1 MSMIIMK
8 RKLKAK
14 NRINKDQEATRG
26 GISTNP
32 GIFALNYTNTG
43 KHLMGRTIPRYNGIT
58 SSYHTSAKYRRVYC
72 CPNKEDYKMVKPCNP
87 NTTGIKKVPFKQLSS
102 RNYMRKRAYECGDGS
117 CRSID
122 DDSLWKLSPEA
133 HASSLTERLAAMAL
147 DSENGCIFNYKVTVV
162 NDGGNKFVLDGN
174 SGMNVQFKVGNTYV
188 FDVSDSTNGAHPLRL
203 VTIDDR
209 TVNYD
214 VLNIIGTQG
223 EKNSKVVFKPTKK
236 GNVLFNCTAH
246 GVNMGSY
253 YNGNSTNVSNNNII
267 LVQVVP
273 KTAAHTYLGTGSAN
287 GYLIDGVEGKVLNL
301 IRGKTYRFDNSD
313 PTNATHPLQFWSD
326 AAKTGTQYT
335 NTVTVVGT
343 EGTVGA
349 YVDFTVPANAPNK
362 IFYQCGAHG
371 YMGNYFNIFNKENIG
386 VTILDSDENLI
397 KDRKCYNVERSQN
410 SLLRGRVGCG
420 VMSMTKEVKNLRV
433 AMDASDRIK
442 QMKSRTLNA
451 TCITSIKPFNNKKC
465 TPPA

>member
-1 MSMIIMK
+1 MK

-162 NDGGNKFVLDGN
+162 NDGGNNKFVLDGN
-174 SGMNVQFKVGNTYV
+174 SGMNVQFKVGNTYI
-188 FDVSDSTNGAHPLRL
+188 FDVSDSTNGAHPMRFATSTA
-203 VTIDDR
+203 VST
-209 TVNYD
+209 NYD
-214 VLNIIGTQG
+214 LIQVLGTQG
-223 EKNSKVVFKPTKK
+223 EKNSKVIFKPKEK
-236 GNVLFNCTAH
+236 GTTWMYCTAH
-246 GVNMGSY
+246 GVGMGSY
-253 YNGNSTNVSNNNII
+253 YNGGN
-267 LVQVVP
+267 P
-273 KTAAHTYLGTGSAN
+273 G
-287 GYLIDGVEGKVLNL
+287 DG
-301 IRGKTYRFDNSD
+301 I
-313 PTNATHPLQFWSD
+313 
-326 AAKTGTQYT
+326 
-335 NTVTVVGT
+335 TV
-343 EGTVGA
+343 
-349 YVDFTVPANAPNK
+349 
-362 IFYQCGAHG
+362 
-371 YMGNYFNIFNKENIG
+371 
-386 VTILDSDENLI
+386 LDSNENLI
-397 KDRKCYNVERSQN
+397 KNRKCYDVERSQN

-433 AMDASDRIK
+433 AMDASDRIR